1 MPENLYFLKSF
12 KDYIHSQLSQKNKL
26 QFLVFLCNKPVPKAI
41 VSWEGRPNHAGCW
54 RKGRFK
60 GIPLGGEVAAEMVR
74 NYKRQVYKC

>member
-26 QFLVFLCNKPVPKAI
+26 QFLVFLCNKPVP
-41 VSWEGRPNHAGCW
+41 
-54 RKGRFK
+54 
-60 GIPLGGEVAAEMVR
+60 LGGEVAAEMVR